1 MTKRLI
7 LNTLLV
13 LGMLAAGLYA
23 FREPIR
29 ERLYGALTADMFVA
43 ADADAFDPG
52 LPVGARLP
60 ALHARLDGREI
71 TRLDSFMGEHGLLL
85 FANRSVEW

>member
-1 MTKRLI
+1 MRSRL
-7 LNTLLV
+7 LLGTLAGLMIGGV
-13 LGMLAAGLYA
+13 GLYA
-23 FREPIR
+23 LREPIR
-29 ERLYGALTADMFVA
+29 DRVYGGITADMFVA

-60 ALHARLDGREI
+60 TLRARLDGREI
-71 TRLDSFMGEHGLLL
+71 ASLEPFAREQGLLL